1 MTIMTLNKRDSMSRA
16 KAGDV
21 VKVHFT
27 GTLDNGNI
35 FASTKDSEPLEFTI
49 GGGSTFQK
57 FEEDIIGMIAG
68 DTKKITVEPD
78 DGFGRRD
85 DKLVFKVDKEGGPQE
100 LMLEVGKKLQM
111 KQENGKVVDIIVTEV
126 DDATITLDAN
136 YPLAGKTLTFDVK
149 LMEIV

>member
-1 MTIMTLNKRDSMSRA
+1 MSRA

-21 VKVHFT
+21 VRIHFT
-27 GTLDNGNI
+27 GTLDNGNV
-35 FASTKDSEPLEFTI
+35 FASTKVDEPLEFKI
-49 GGGSTFQK
+49 GDGSTFQK

-78 DGFGRRD
+78 DGFGQRD

-111 KQENGKVVDIIVTEV
+111 KQENGKVVDMIVTEV
-126 DDATITLDAN
+126 DDTTITLDAK

>member
-78 DGFGRRD
+78 DGFGQRD

>member
-1 MTIMTLNKRDSMSRA
+1 MSRA

-21 VKVHFT
+21 VRVHFT

-35 FASTKDSEPLEFTI
+35 FASTKDGEPLEFTI
-49 GGGSTFQK
+49 GGGSTFQN
-57 FEEDIIGMIAG
+57 FEEDIIGMKVG

-78 DGFGRRD
+78 DGFGQRD
-85 DKLVFKVDKEGGPQE
+85 DNLVFKVDKEGEPQE

-111 KQENGKVVDIIVTEV
+111 KQENGKVVDMIVTEV
-126 DDATITLDAN
+126 EGETITLDAN

>member
-1 MTIMTLNKRDSMSRA
+1 MSRA

-21 VKVHFT
+21 VRVHFT

-78 DGFGRRD
+78 DGFGQRD
-85 DKLVFKVDKEGGPQE
+85 DKLVFKVDKVGGPQE

-111 KQENGKVVDIIVTEV
+111 KQENGKVVDMIVTEV